1 MPKQISNESENLKI
15 FRFAQ
20 NNQRK
25 PWQRNK
31 QLSASQ
37 KLVKSCWLIVLPA
50 AQRVMWIMCECKL
63 FENPQPTDSSAP
75 QRGAWVETWH
85 NWGTLTPL
93 TRQPSLWSS
102 ISDLQIPP
110 RLAGWRVGF
119 AGEFQANSAQ
129 LDKLNI
135 YAGMDAAIPSS
146 TKQIN

>member
-85 NWGTLTPL
+85 NWGTLTPH
-93 TRQPSLWSS
+93 S
-102 ISDLQIPP
+102 
-110 RLAGWRVGF
+110 
-119 AGEFQANSAQ
+119 
-129 LDKLNI
+129 
-135 YAGMDAAIPSS
+135 AAIPLIFDLRSPIS
-146 TKQIN
+146 KYHRGWQAEEWVSLANFRRIPRSWIS